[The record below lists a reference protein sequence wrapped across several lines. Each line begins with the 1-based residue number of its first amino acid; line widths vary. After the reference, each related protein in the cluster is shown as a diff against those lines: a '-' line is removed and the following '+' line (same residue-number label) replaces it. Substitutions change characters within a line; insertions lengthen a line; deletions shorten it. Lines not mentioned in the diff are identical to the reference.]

1 MVQRSGNR
9 SGSDFCVD
17 AGLEIEEG
25 GGKVMCCAILM
36 NNNYKKTT
44 ILMAMNNIEIY
55 SMRYTVLLYG
65 LSDDATLYMYD
76 SSSVSNVH
84 VCQLS
89 SIACS

>member
-36 NNNYKKTT
+36 NDNYKKTT
-44 ILMAMNNIEIY
+44 ILMTMNNNII
-55 SMRYTVLLYG
+55 MIYTVLLYG